1 MPLYN
6 GDQSDQSSAID
17 MSQLDASRSIT
28 RARKSIKLILVG
40 STWNIDIHDGEGMK
54 PISTVIG
61 SRNYYD
67 PPFSV
72 RSFNLCDDNES
83 IRKIHYDSA
92 GDGVSYKENTEIN
105 RKKYCT
111 GIIETFF
118 TNGIHPIHVT
128 RVYLDPF
135 TTATEIHLH
144 G

>member
-17 MSQLDASRSIT
+17 MSQIDAIRSIT
-28 RARKSIKLILVG
+28 RAKKSIKLVLVG
-40 STWNIDIHDGEGMK
+40 AVWNIDLHDGLGLRA
-54 PISTVIG
+54 ISTIIG
-61 SRNYYD
+61 TRNYYD

-72 RSFNLCDDNES
+72 RSFNLCDDSES

-92 GDGVSYKENTEIN
+92 GDGMNHNKDTELT
-105 RKKYCT
+105 RKMYAVH
-111 GIIETFF
+111 IVETFF
-118 TNGIHPIHVT
+118 TNGLQPVHIT
-128 RVYLDPF
+128 RVYLDAL

>member
-6 GDQSDQSSAID
+6 SEQSDQSSAID
-17 MSQLDASRSIT
+17 MSQLDAIRSIT
-28 RARKSIKLILVG
+28 RAKKSIKLVLVG
-40 STWNIDIHDGEGMK
+40 AAWNIDLHDGLGNRL
-54 PISTVIG
+54 ISTIIG

-72 RSFNLCDDNES
+72 RSFNLCDDNEG

-92 GDGVSYKENTEIN
+92 GDGVNYKENTDAM
-105 RKKYCT
+105 RDRYCK
-111 GIIETFF
+111 GIVETFF
-118 TNGIHPIHVT
+118 TNGLQPVHIT
-128 RVYLDPF
+128 RVYLDSF